1 MNEAQ
6 RIVDALLEFMDEHP
20 LPEPEPPGGP
30 GRHSLRMPSLDPDHD
45 IMISTLKQL
54 YPDGIPQDV
63 LDEIM
68 GPDVGPG
75 PDDELPGNDR
85 FKWTPPQS

>member
-1 MNEAQ
+1 MNET
-6 RIVDALLEFMDEHP
+6 RRVVDALLEFMDEHP

-30 GRHSLRMPSLDPDHD
+30 GRHHVRLSNPDPDHD
-45 IMISTLKQL
+45 IMISTLKEL
-54 YPDGIPQDV
+54 YPDGVPQDV

-68 GPDVGPG
+68 GPDIGPE
-75 PDDELPGNDR
+75 ELPGNDR